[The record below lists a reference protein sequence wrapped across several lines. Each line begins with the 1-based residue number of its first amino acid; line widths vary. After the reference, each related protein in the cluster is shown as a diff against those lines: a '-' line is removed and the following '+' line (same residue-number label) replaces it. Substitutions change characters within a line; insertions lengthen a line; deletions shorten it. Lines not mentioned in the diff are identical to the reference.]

1 MSCCTEFATISSL
14 SPVRYIRTKK
24 HRPESEPRRRDYWF
38 YSLSGL
44 ECLIGA
50 QVAGKVE
57 AANSPAEV
65 AKYGDLVTETEAE
78 LKKVNEQI
86 EEAETEELTAQKES
100 LEKKKGEY
108 RMEQLKA
115 MEWKS
120 LWMFPAIFAAGVL
133 GIFLLL
139 FRDKTGTGA
148 EAEAK

>member
-1 MSCCTEFATISSL
+1 MSKNFLEIENVTFAASNKNKVSNLSL
-14 SPVRYIRTKK
+14 NIEKVR
-24 HRPESEPRRRDYWF
+24 
-38 YSLSGL
+38 
-44 ECLIGA
+44 
-50 QVAGKVE
+50 
-57 AANSPAEV
+57 
-65 AKYGDLVTETEAE
+65 GDLNNLNVENERLARELVATEKFLKDSEEKSTSFNLDLSQATET

-86 EEAETEELTAQKES
+86 KEAETEELTAQKES

-139 FRDKTGTGA
+139 FRDKTGA
-148 EAEAK
+148 ETEAKQA